1 MHQAQWSPERPLP
14 PPVSLASQS
23 HHEKPPEVTCTSRG
37 NPGFPAS
44 TRERPRETFFN
55 TSRGHI
61 PLPWL
66 GSNDALPLATRME
79 TRLPWRPTRGSLT
92 SPSYL
97 VRNRTLGPPL
107 ENNPEI
113 PPSSREGIFGFTL
126 GGLQGFFE
134 FTGRAHDVHAL
145 AAAACRRF
153 DQQWK
158 ADTPR
163 FRFEFLQALIF
174 AVIPRRDRYAGFFHQ
189 ADGRTFR
196 SHRVH
201 ALGRGAD
208 EYDARLLAAP
218 RELAVLGEKTITRMN
233 RFGACLLCG
242 GENAIHVEVRL
253 GRPGRADVHGFIR
266 HLHVQC
272 VPIRIGIHRDGGNAQ
287 ALEGTNDAT
296 SYLAAIGDEDFLEH
310 ENRKRAV

>member
-66 GSNDALPLATRME
+66 GSNDSPPLATRME

-113 PPSSREGIFGFTL
+113 PSSSRDLLHSFTSSL
-126 GGLQGFFE
+126 L
-134 FTGRAHDVHAL
+134 HAL
-145 AAAACRRF
+145 RTSASSAGTSPPKAACR
-153 DQQWK
+153 
-158 ADTPR
+158 APACTP
-163 FRFEFLQALIF
+163 
-174 AVIPRRDRYAGFFHQ
+174 G
-189 ADGRTFR
+189 G
-196 SHRVH
+196 
-201 ALGRGAD
+201 
-208 EYDARLLAAP
+208 AP
-218 RELAVLGEKTITRMN
+218 R
-233 RFGACLLCG
+233 
-242 GENAIHVEVRL
+242 
-253 GRPGRADVHGFIR
+253 
-266 HLHVQC
+266 
-272 VPIRIGIHRDGGNAQ
+272 
-287 ALEGTNDAT
+287 
-296 SYLAAIGDEDFLEH
+296 
-310 ENRKRAV
+310 